1 MIYAHHINLMTVGS
15 TLPNKTNLHFILE
28 GASDFMLVL

>member
-1 MIYAHHINLMTVGS
+1 MIYLHYINLMTVGS

-28 GASDFMLVL
+28 GVSDFMPVL